1 MRSLSECLSWAG
13 APRPAFAAGSIEA
26 SAVSHPRVLLRRER
40 SGRSS
45 FGLGG
50 WRSPAPRGLGLML
63 AGALLLAA
71 TTVGAI
77 RGGQYQA
84 FVAAQGGVGDF
95 VARHAGFAVKA
106 VTISGLNR
114 LDEREV
120 LDLAGISPK
129 TSVLFLDVDAAR
141 AKLEKAP
148 LVASASVRKL
158 YPGRVFI
165 DIVERSPAALWQ
177 RDGEVSMVAADG
189 AALDELHD
197 ARLNDLPFVVGDGA
211 NKRLREYLSL
221 LAAADELRP
230 KIEAGVFVA
239 GRRWNLRMK
248 TGVDVKLPEND
259 PVSAVR
265 TLLDL
270 ERKSHIIERDI
281 LSLDLREPGRAFVR
295 LSVEAADARA
305 EKVAAKSKKGEKP

>member
-1 MRSLSECLSWAG
+1 LLL
-13 APRPAFAAGSIEA
+13 A
-26 SAVSHPRVLLRRER
+26 S
-40 SGRSS
+40 
-45 FGLGG
+45 
-50 WRSPAPRGLGLML
+50 
-63 AGALLLAA
+63 ALLLAA

-84 FVAAQGGVGDF
+84 FVDAQGGVGDF
-95 VARHAGFAVKA
+95 LARQAGFAVKA

-141 AKLEKAP
+141 AKLERAP

-221 LAAADELRP
+221 LAVAEELRS

-259 PVSAVR
+259 PISAVR

-281 LSLDLREPGRAFVR
+281 LSLDLREPGRAFAR
-295 LSVEAADARA
+295 LTVEAADARA
-305 EKVAAKSKKGEKP
+305 EKLAAKSKKGEKP